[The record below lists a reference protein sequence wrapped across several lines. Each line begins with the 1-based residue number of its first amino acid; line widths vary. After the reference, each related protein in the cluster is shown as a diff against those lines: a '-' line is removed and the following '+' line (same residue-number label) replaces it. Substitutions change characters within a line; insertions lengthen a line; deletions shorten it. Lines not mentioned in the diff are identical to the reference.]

1 MSVVGGRLKMEQKL
15 LDLYIKLQPKFRDVM
30 GEWQYTDDR
39 YCRYHMKY
47 NADIPAGV
55 CSVSP
60 FCPSCKHILFIPRT
74 IDNFSE
80 EARKRSLWGMVEGK
94 GKYLCKG
101 PEDQQWRVSIIEEK
115 YDHVLM
121 DAIHYFGATPTEAIL
136 RALCAQWEVEV

>member
-1 MSVVGGRLKMEQKL
+1 MEQKL

-80 EARKRSLWGMVEGK
+80 EARKRSLWGMLNWKRFLICPSFRNGDIWIK
-94 GKYLCKG
+94 
-101 PEDQQWRVSIIEEK
+101 EK
-115 YDHVLM
+115 ERAWEV
-121 DAIHYFGATPTEAIL
+121 FGTPTEAIL
-136 RALCAQWEVEV
+136 RALCAQEGVEV